1 MTIVNSTLS
10 SESAGAKD
18 VAPDDPLL
26 DIEMVFWT
34 LTVYELTAAR
44 AVASTL
50 ILPDVVE
57 S

>member
-34 LTVYELTAAR
+34 HLRHDRSDGPAPFLHGL
-44 AVASTL
+44 S
-50 ILPDVVE
+50 DG
-57 S
+57 